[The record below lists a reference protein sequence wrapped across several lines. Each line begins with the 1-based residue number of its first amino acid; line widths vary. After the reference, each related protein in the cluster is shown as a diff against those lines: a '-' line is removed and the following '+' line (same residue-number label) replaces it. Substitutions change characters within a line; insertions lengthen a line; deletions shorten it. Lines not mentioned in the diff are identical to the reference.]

1 MVYVVVLIAAL
12 LHASWNGLL
21 KHSRNRLRSLFINR
35 LVAVPI
41 GAALI
46 VYLPSIDERAWP
58 YLIAAT
64 AIHLVYFWSLL
75 RAYKHGDFS
84 QVYPISR
91 GIAPLIVL
99 IIGFTFLSEPVSIA
113 TSCGIVLISIG
124 IMLLARTDNN
134 KSLKPLVF
142 ALITGCCIASY
153 TLVSGTGVRISQ
165 SFLIYVA
172 WLEALSGLL
181 FAMFVL
187 VIRYRQ
193 LELSQLS
200 WPIARMDLLSGVMA
214 TGGFAV
220 ALWAMTKVPIAAV
233 AALRETSVIFAA
245 IIGWILLNEN
255 YGKKRVFA
263 SVLVFLGII
272 ALLELKF

>member
-46 VYLPSIDERAWP
+46 LYLPSIDERAWP

-124 IMLLARTDNN
+124 IMLLARTDHN

-153 TLVSGTGVRISQ
+153 TLGRVDLCCTNFGLNGSV
-165 SFLIYVA
+165 LIA
-172 WLEALSGLL
+172 NQLCRPSGL
-181 FAMFVL
+181 
-187 VIRYRQ
+187 
-193 LELSQLS
+193 SQ
-200 WPIARMDLLSGVMA
+200 R
-214 TGGFAV
+214 AV
-220 ALWAMTKVPIAAV
+220 TKSKMLP
-233 AALRETSVIFAA
+233 
-245 IIGWILLNEN
+245 
-255 YGKKRVFA
+255 
-263 SVLVFLGII
+263 
-272 ALLELKF
+272 